1 MVNIEYLIFSSLCFV
16 QYSIVCYTIHGNS
29 QSNCNARRI
38 VKLLFLSFHDM
49 HIRSLFLSI
58 VIGISISHYSMPLH
72 TKHRWIL
79 DLLSMSI
86 WKVRNCLEWNIYN
99 HSNIH
104 NNQTSLD
111 TTLSCFW
118 LFRLLQITVPNIM
131 ESCRFFFP
139 SSSIIIITYIKECF
153 HIFFLVT
160 SSAI

>member
-58 VIGISISHYSMPLH
+58 VIGISISHYSTPLH

-79 DLLSMSI
+79 DLLSISI
-86 WKVRNCLEWNIYN
+86 WKGRNRIEWNIYN
-99 HSNIH
+99 RN
-104 NNQTSLD
+104 NNQTSLEI
-111 TTLSCFW
+111 TLSCFW

-131 ESCRFFFP
+131 ESCIFFFP